1 MAVNCDYNQGQGQV
15 CGNECFDI
23 VKSSQT
29 YTLPCTKHV
38 REIYTVQVPKTKAIT
53 VNKQVPYIDY
63 ETKTKQVPYRYVDR
77 QTVTRNVPTCR
88 TIPMIKSVCTSVP
101 SRRRGFGFGRQCY
114 VKKKC
119 PRTVYVRQRC
129 CEQRS
134 FCQSVP
140 RIGWKS
146 VEESVPV
153 QKFRNETE
161 VKYKTEKVPEK
172 RVRTRTVTKMVN
184 KTVPVYNVVKKPDP
198 VVPQQDTL
206 VQTIPAV
213 DQPTVLPPLNL
224 TTTTA
229 PPIVYQNALS
239 GNAVATEASGG
250 IAETSAVGMT
260 SYDGYTATQQGYAV
274 HDERVAAIT
283 ADFNRIDKTGDGN
296 LSYGE
301 VTFDNADL
309 NKNGVLD
316 INEYRQGYVT
326 PNAGMCA
333 NGYLDKRGEDKV
345 IRVE

>member
-1 MAVNCDYNQGQGQV
+1 MAVNCDYNHGQGQV

-29 YTLPCTKHV
+29 YTLPCTRQV
-38 REIYTVQVPKTKAIT
+38 REVYTVQVPKTKAIT

-88 TIPMIKSVCTSVP
+88 TVPMIKNVCTSVP

-129 CEQRS
+129 CEQRQY
-134 FCQSVP
+134 CQSVP

-161 VKYKTEKVPEK
+161 VKYKTEKVPER

-198 VVPQQDTL
+198 VPQQDTL

-213 DQPTVLPPLNL
+213 DEPTVLPPLTL
-224 TTTTA
+224 TTA
-229 PPIVYQNALS
+229 PPIVYQSALS

-250 IAETSAVGMT
+250 ITETSAVGVT

-274 HDERVAAIT
+274 HNETAAIA

-301 VTFDNADL
+301 VMFDNADL
-309 NKNGVLD
+309 NKDGVLD
-316 INEYRQGYVT
+316 INEYRKGYDI
-326 PNAGMCA
+326 PNAGMYA
-333 NGYLDKRGEDKV
+333 NGYRNKRGEDKV